1 MKLSVLNLL
10 RGGIFSLAV
19 VAAFAFTTPKEAV
32 TGFGAERN
40 ALGQVIDWHEV
51 DLNNPQN
58 YECDESTLGC
68 IYDDADESSTMLVEG
83 TFKP

>member
-10 RGGIFSLAV
+10 RGGVFSLAV

-32 TGFGAERN
+32 IGFGAERN

-68 IYDDADESSTMLVEG
+68 VYEEANETSPMVAEG